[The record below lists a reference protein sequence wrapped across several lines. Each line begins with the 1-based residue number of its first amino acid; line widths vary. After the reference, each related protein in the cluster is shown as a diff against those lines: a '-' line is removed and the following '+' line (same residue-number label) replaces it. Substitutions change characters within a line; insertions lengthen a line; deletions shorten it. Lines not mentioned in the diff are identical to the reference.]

1 MDIDAI
7 KRAKEGNVDDIG
19 NILLENMNSMY
30 RVAFSIL
37 TAEEK
42 VYDAISN
49 TIVIVFEKIN
59 TLKKEEY
66 FKTWLTRILINECYK
81 IYRQNNK
88 IIYLENC
95 NKENLSYNDTY
106 PDFETRELVNNL
118 DKNLRKIVVLYYFED
133 FSVKQIAKMLQI
145 PEGTIKSRLSR
156 ARKELERKLIAK
168 GTEKKENDGR
178 RNING

>member
-81 IYRQNNK
+81 ISRQNNK
-88 IIYLENC
+88 IIYLGNC

-118 DKNLRKIVVLYYFED
+118 DKDLRKIVVLYYFED

-145 PEGTIKSRLSR
+145 PEGTVKSRLSR
-156 ARKELERKLIAK
+156 ARKELEKELVAK
-168 GTEKKENDGR
+168 ETEKRK
-178 RNING
+178 